1 MIGTPRT
8 REVTKVDL
16 PAQIACIKREIA
28 LRERVYPRQVA
39 AGRMTDG
46 KAASELATMRAVLAL
61 LEHFS
66 LFFEL
71 DPRPSLIDYIRATPG
86 LGGDPP
92 A

>member
-1 MIGTPRT
+1 
-8 REVTKVDL
+8 
-16 PAQIACIKREIA
+16 
-28 LRERVYPRQVA
+28 
-39 AGRMTDG
+39 MTDG